1 MASIFNALHI
11 GYSGLNASQVGINTT
26 SHNITNAESEG
37 YTRQR
42 VVTAAATPTSMAPGN
57 VGNGTEVTEVK
68 RIFDNFVFDRYSSMA
83 SSKEF
88 SDFEKKTLE
97 ELSTYF
103 PEIDEVGIKADLKEY
118 YNFWQT
124 FSDNPDNDSIKL
136 ALVKQTETLAN
147 HISQTQDQ
155 VLRLQSQVND
165 QLKVNIDEVN
175 SIAKELAD
183 LNKAIDIAES
193 GGGYDA
199 NDLRDKRNVL
209 ELSLSRLVGAN
220 TSYGQLES
228 NIQIDSSS
236 NTKTGSYTVSING
249 FNIVDGATYHP
260 IHISKDDNP
269 NGFYEMS
276 YERQD
281 GTLIPMG
288 EVIKGGKV
296 GAILELRGK
305 TLATDS
311 GVPSDGVL
319 QNTVSQLNA
328 FAKGLIEST
337 NNLYAQG
344 PKTYMESNTI
354 NVKPT
359 SSLFN
364 SELNLK
370 EGSFEVVVYDI
381 DGNEVGAREIN
392 INIATTM
399 TGVAGS
405 NSIEGQLSA
414 QIDDNNDANANN
426 DVDDFFVNGFSYTPN
441 ETGGYTLALSMD
453 PASKSKGY
461 TFSIRDV
468 LKDEGLDSGSNFAG
482 ALGLSRFFDGNNA
495 KSMRVNAD
503 IQADPDSLRAGVS
516 NLSGDNKVALDM
528 VQSQYEKYNF
538 KVGRDVFNT
547 TSYGMFDVIS
557 TGVGTVTNAAIFKN
571 NTVTAQFSATEFEY
585 ASISKVS
592 IDEEMTNLIK
602 YQTSYGA
609 AAKIITTIDQ
619 MMQTL
624 LGIKT

>member
-57 VGNGTEVTEVK
+57 IGNGTEVTEVK
-68 RIFDNFVFDRYSSMA
+68 RIFDNFVFDRYSSIA

-118 YNFWQT
+118 YNLWQT

-183 LNKAIDIAES
+183 LNRAIDIAEA

-220 TSYGQLES
+220 ASYGQLES

-236 NTKTGSYTVSING
+236 NTKSGSYTVSING

-260 IHISKDDNP
+260 IHITKDDNP

-281 GTLIPMG
+281 GTLIPME

-305 TLATDS
+305 TLASES

-328 FAKGLIEST
+328 FAQGLIEST
-337 NNLYAQG
+337 NNLYAQT
-344 PKTYMESNTI
+344 PKTYMESNPI
-354 NVKPT
+354 EVNPN

-364 SELNLK
+364 SELNIK
-370 EGSFEVVVYDI
+370 EGSFQVVVYDI
-381 DGNEVGAREIN
+381 DGNEIGAREIN
-392 INIATTM
+392 INSATTM
-399 TGVAGS
+399 TGAVGS
-405 NSIEGQLSA
+405 NSIEGQLGA
-414 QIDDNNDANANN
+414 QVDDNNDGNANN
-426 DVDDFFVNGFSYTPN
+426 DVDDFFVNGFAYTPN
-441 ETGGYTLALSMD
+441 ETGGYTLSLNMD
-453 PASKSKGY
+453 PASQSKGY
-461 TFSIRDV
+461 TFSIRDG
-468 LKDEGLDSGSNFAG
+468 LKDDSFDSGTNFAG

-495 KSMRVNAD
+495 SSMRVNAD

-528 VQSQYEKYNF
+528 VQSQYEKYSF
-538 KVGRDVFNT
+538 KVGRDTFNT

-571 NTVTAQFSATEFEY
+571 NTVTAQFNATEFEY

-592 IDEEMTNLIK
+592 IDEEMINLIK

>member
-42 VVTAAATPTSMAPGN
+42 VVTAAATPTTMAPGN
-57 VGNGTEVTEVK
+57 VGNGTEVTTVK
-68 RIFDNFVFDRYSSMA
+68 RIFDNFVFDRYSATA

-118 YNFWQT
+118 YNLWQT

-155 VLRLQSQVND
+155 VLRLQSQIND

-175 SIAKELAD
+175 SIAKELAE
-183 LNKAIDIAES
+183 LNKAIDIAEA
-193 GGGYDA
+193 GEGYDA

-260 IHISKDDNP
+260 IHITKEGNP

-281 GTLIPMG
+281 GTLIPME
-288 EVIKGGKV
+288 EVIRGGKV

-305 TLATDS
+305 TLAADS
-311 GVPSDGVL
+311 AEPSDGVL
-319 QNTVSQLNA
+319 QDTISQLNA

-344 PKTYMESNTI
+344 PKTYMESNPI
-354 NVKPT
+354 NVNPT

-381 DGNEVGAREIN
+381 DGNEVGAREIK

-399 TGVAGS
+399 TGAVGS
-405 NSIEGQLSA
+405 NSIEGQLGA
-414 QIDDNNDANANN
+414 QIDDNNDGNANN
-426 DVDDFFVNGFSYTPN
+426 DVDDFFVNGFGYTPN
-441 ETGGYTLALSMD
+441 ETGGYTLSLNMD
-453 PASKSKGY
+453 PASQSKGY

-468 LKDEGLDSGSNFAG
+468 LKNDSFDSGTNFAG

-495 KSMRVNAD
+495 SSMRVNAD

-516 NLSGDNKVALDM
+516 NLSGDNTVALDM
-528 VQSQYEKYNF
+528 VQSQYEKYSF
-538 KVGRDVFNT
+538 KVGRDTFNT

-571 NTVTAQFSATEFEY
+571 NTVTAQFNATEFEY

-624 LGIKT
+624 LGLKT